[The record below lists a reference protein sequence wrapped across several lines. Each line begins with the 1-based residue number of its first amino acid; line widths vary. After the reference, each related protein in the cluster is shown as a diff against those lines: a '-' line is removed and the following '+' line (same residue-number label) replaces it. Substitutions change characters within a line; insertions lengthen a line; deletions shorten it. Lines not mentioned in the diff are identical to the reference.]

1 MNFVKYIQPRSQII
15 RNYPEPIAFNLWD
28 EKNVEV
34 YDFAKQLSTPCSS
47 RAILQTSTGFL
58 GKEWSNDSELGT

>member
-15 RNYPEPIAFNLWD
+15 RNCPEPIAFNLWD
-28 EKNVEV
+28 LKETVEV

-47 RAILQTSTGFL
+47 RAILQTSAGFL
-58 GKEWSNDSELGT
+58 RK